1 MIRFFLINFSRILA
15 EQSPY
20 MESFKKRNIEVIFCY
35 EPYDEVV
42 LMHLRQLD
50 GKVITSLE
58 KDMAY
63 ESKTPQDLGKK
74 I

>member
-1 MIRFFLINFSRILA
+1 MIRFLLINFSRVSA

-63 ESKTPQDLGKK
+63 ESKAPQDLGK
-74 I
+74 